1 MSEEIIKILD
11 DLAQRFGIAVDWTSQ
26 KVMPYIEEITRKII
40 RWELA
45 SSVIWL
51 IVGMLCCLSILGWIR
66 AIKYAKK
73 QSEEDTYSLW
83 DFGYLTF
90 IVTSIFFGF
99 AGIFL
104 VVSQILNIT
113 EIIIFPEKT
122 IILYLKTLI

>member
-73 QSEEDTYSLW
+73 QSEESTYSLW

-104 VVSQILNIT
+104 VISQILNIT

>member
-26 KVMPYIEEITRKII
+26 NAMPYIEEITRKII
-40 RWELA
+40 RWELV

-51 IVGMLCCLSILGWIR
+51 IVGVLCCLSILGWIR
-66 AIKYAKK
+66 VIKYAKK
-73 QSEEDTYSLW
+73 QSEGCTYSLW
-83 DFGYLTF
+83 DVGYMTL
-90 IVTSIFFGF
+90 IVTSMLFGF

-104 VVSQILNIT
+104 VIYQIFNIT

>member
-26 KVMPYIEEITRKII
+26 NAMPYIEEITRKII
-40 RWELA
+40 RWELV

-51 IVGMLCCLSILGWIR
+51 IVGVLCCLSILGWIR

-73 QSEEDTYSLW
+73 QSGEYTYSLW
-83 DFGYLTF
+83 DIGYITL
-90 IVTSIFFGF
+90 IVTSMLFGF

-104 VVSQILNIT
+104 VIYQIFNIT